1 MRLVSHL
8 TLGFV
13 AAALA
18 VPGMAEPPK
27 QENPFTDKDR
37 AYWAFQPVARP
48 DVPADGEAH
57 PVDAF
62 IAAKLAKKGLA
73 IGPEA
78 DRVTLI
84 RRAAFDLI
92 GLPPTPQEVAAFV
105 HDKSPDAFEKV
116 IERLLAS
123 PHYGERWARHWL
135 DLARYAESNG
145 FKSDETRPTAWRY
158 RDYVIQSFN
167 ADKPYDR
174 FVQEQIAG
182 DEMWPNDPMAR
193 VATGFNRHYPDES
206 NAANLSQR
214 RAELLQDVTDAV
226 GATFLGLTVGCAKC
240 HNHKFDAIL
249 QKDYYRLQAFFANSI
264 EDDEVVLMAPA
275 EYAEYEKKLA
285 VWEEKT
291 KSIRDEMESMIAV
304 ERQAESDRLF
314 LKRDDVTKEAL
325 SKPISELSPFERQMF
340 EKHWWQLGYTED
352 AFWKRLKDEQKA
364 RYQELEAELAQFEDL
379 HPGEAPKGMGLRELG
394 TDAPPTHI
402 LSLANYAAPQ
412 EENIEPGFLS
422 VLDPSPA
429 DYHQPE
435 GVTSTGRRTALAK
448 WLSSPENPLTA
459 RVMANRIW
467 HYHFGQGIVG
477 TPSDFGR
484 MGERPTHPELLD
496 WLTAE
501 FVGNGWSVKDMHRLI
516 MTSGTYRQASAY
528 DEAAHAKDPFDK
540 LLWRF
545 PPQRLEGE
553 VIRDSMLAVAGKLS
567 PEIGG
572 PSVFPPLPDG
582 MPKPRG
588 GWDATDDPAEQ
599 ARRSVYIFV
608 RRNNRYPMM
617 QAFDMPDTHESCAR
631 RSTTITAPQ
640 ALSLLNDE
648 QTVDWAQ
655 ALAERVLERAGAD
668 KSRQV
673 DEAFLLAYSR
683 RPDGFEKDTALTFFD
698 SQRKVIAERL
708 GAGEAVAHL
717 ENTIAGLDESE
728 AAALVDFCH
737 ALLNSNE
744 FVFQN

>member
-1 MRLVSHL
+1 MRLLSYLALV
-8 TLGFV
+8 
-13 AAALA
+13 LA
-18 VPGMAEPPK
+18 VAHGASAEPPK
-27 QENPFTDKDR
+27 QEDPFTEKDR
-37 AYWAFQPVARP
+37 AYWAFQPVERAP
-48 DVPADGEAH
+48 VPSSGETH
-57 PVDAF
+57 PIDAF
-62 IAAKLAKKGLA
+62 LAEKLAKQGLE

-84 RRAAFDLI
+84 RRASFDLI
-92 GLPPTPQEVAAFV
+92 GLPPTPAEVDAFV
-105 HDKSPDAFEKV
+105 RDDSPDAFEKV
-116 IERLLAS
+116 VERLLAS

-145 FKSDETRPTAWRY
+145 FKTDESRPTAWRY

-167 ADKPYDR
+167 EDKPYDR

-182 DEMWPNDPMAR
+182 DELWPDDPWAR

-206 NAANLSQR
+206 NAANLAQR

-226 GATFLGLTVGCAKC
+226 GATFMGLTVGCAKC
-240 HNHKFDAIL
+240 HDHKFDAIL

-264 EDDEVVLMAPA
+264 EDDEVVLMDES
-275 EYAEYEKKLA
+275 EYAAYKEKLA
-285 VWEEKT
+285 LWEEKT
-291 KSIRDEMESMIAV
+291 KTIRDEMEGMIGAL
-304 ERQAESDRLF
+304 RQAESDRLF
-314 LKRDDVTKEAL
+314 LKRDDATKGAL
-325 SKPISELSPFERQMF
+325 SKPIDELTPYERQMF

-352 AFWKRLKDEQKA
+352 RLWKKLDDEGEK
-364 RYQELEAELAQFEDL
+364 RYLELQAELEKYEHL
-379 HPGEAPKGMGLRELG
+379 HPGEAPMGMGLKELG

-402 LSLANYAAPQ
+402 LSLANYAAPKDAV
-412 EENIEPGFLS
+412 EPGFLS
-422 VLDPSPA
+422 ILDPNAA
-429 DYHQPE
+429 DYATPE
-435 GVTSTGRRTALAK
+435 GVTSTGRRTALAR
-448 WLSSPENPLTA
+448 WLTDENNPLTA

-496 WLTAE
+496 WLTTE
-501 FVGNGWSVKDMHRLI
+501 FVDSGWSVKDMHRLI
-516 MTSGTYRQASAY
+516 MSSKAYRQASAF
-528 DEAAHAKDPFDK
+528 DETAQKADPFNK

-553 VIRDSMLAVAGKLS
+553 VIRDSMLAVAGKLN
-567 PEIGG
+567 PRVGG

-588 GWDATDDPAEQ
+588 GWDATEDPAEQ

-608 RRNNRYPMM
+608 RRNKRYPMM

-655 ALAERVLERAGAD
+655 ALAERVVARAGAD
-668 KSRQV
+668 KARQV

-683 RPDGFEKDTALTFFD
+683 RPDGFEKDAALTFFD
-698 SQRKVIAERL
+698 MQRDVIADRL
-708 GAGEAVAHL
+708 SAGEPVARL
-717 ENTIAGLDESE
+717 TDPADGMSESE
-728 AAALVDFCH
+728 GAALVDFCH

>member
-1 MRLVSHL
+1 MRLLRHL
-8 TLGFV
+8 ALVFAV
-13 AAALA
+13 ASVA
-18 VPGMAEPPK
+18 VAEPPK
-27 QENPFTDKDR
+27 QENPFSEKDR
-37 AYWAFQPVARP
+37 AYWAFQPVQRAA
-48 DVPADGEAH
+48 VPAAGEAH

-62 IAAKLAKKGLA
+62 IAEKLAKKGLE

-78 DRVTLI
+78 DKVTLI
-84 RRAAFDLI
+84 RRASFDLI
-92 GLPPTPQEVAAFV
+92 GLPPTPEEVDSFV
-105 HDKSPDAFEKV
+105 NDKSPDAFDKV

-158 RDYVIQSFN
+158 RDYVIRSFN
-167 ADKPYDR
+167 EDKPYDL
-174 FVQEQIAG
+174 FVKEQIAG
-182 DEMWPNDPMAR
+182 DELYPHDPWAH
-193 VATGFNRHYPDES
+193 VATGFNRNYPDES
-206 NAANLSQR
+206 NAANLAQR

-249 QKDYYRLQAFFANSI
+249 QKDYYRLQAFFANAI
-264 EDDEVVLMAPA
+264 EDDQVVLMDDASFA
-275 EYAEYEKKLA
+275 DYKAKRA

-291 KSIRDEMESMIAV
+291 KAVRDEMEAMIAV

-314 LKRDDVTKEAL
+314 LKRDDATKGAL
-325 SKPISELSPFERQMF
+325 AKSLDELSPFERQMF
-340 EKHWWQLGYTED
+340 EKHWWQLGYTEEN
-352 AFWKRLKDEQKA
+352 FWKRLKGEKKD
-364 RYQELEAELAQFEDL
+364 RYLELQAELAKYEDL
-379 HPGEAPKGMGLRELG
+379 NPGEAPTGMGLKELG
-394 TDAPPTHI
+394 TEAPPTHI
-402 LSLANYAAPQ
+402 LGLANYAALK
-412 EENIEPGFLS
+412 EEVEPGFLS
-422 VLDPSPA
+422 VLDPAPA
-429 DYHQPE
+429 ELHKPE
-435 GVTSTGRRTALAK
+435 GVVSTGRRSALAN
-448 WLSSPENPLTA
+448 WLADANNPLTA

-467 HYHFGQGIVG
+467 HYHFGRGIVG

-484 MGERPTHPELLD
+484 MGERPSHPELLD
-496 WLTAE
+496 WLTSE
-501 FVGNGWSVKDMHRLI
+501 FVSKGWSVKDMHRLI
-516 MTSGTYRQASAY
+516 MTSRTYRQASTFNESAQ
-528 DEAAHAKDPFDK
+528 AKDPFDK

-553 VIRDSMLAVAGKLS
+553 VIRDSMLAVAGKLN
-567 PEIGG
+567 PAVGG

-599 ARRSVYIFV
+599 TRRSVYIFV

-648 QTVDWAQ
+648 QTVGWAQ

-668 KSRQV
+668 KGRQV

-683 RPDGFEKDTALTFFD
+683 KPDGFEKDSALTFFD
-698 SQRKVIAERL
+698 AQRKVIEQRMS
-708 GAGEAVAHL
+708 AGELVAAVSS
-717 ENTIAGLDESE
+717 TVDGLGQAE

>member
-1 MRLVSHL
+1 MRVVSYL
-8 TLGFV
+8 PLGL
-13 AAALA
+13 AAFALGVSALA
-18 VPGMAEPPK
+18 EPLT
-27 QENPFTDKDR
+27 EKDR
-37 AYWAFQPVARP
+37 DYWAFQPVKRIQA
-48 DVPADGEAH
+48 PAAGEAH

-62 IAAKLAKKGLA
+62 VTEKLAKKSLA

-84 RRAAFDLI
+84 RRASFDLI
-92 GLPPTPQEVAAFV
+92 GLPPTPEEVAAFV
-105 HDKSPDAFEKV
+105 NDKSPDAFEKV
-116 IERLLAS
+116 VERLLAS

-167 ADKPYDR
+167 EDKPYDR

-182 DEMWPNDPMAR
+182 DEMWPNDPWAR
-193 VATGFNRHYPDES
+193 AATGFNRHYPDES

-240 HNHKFDAIL
+240 HDHKFDAIL

-264 EDDEVVLMAPA
+264 EDDEIFLMDAA
-275 EYAEYEKKLA
+275 EQADYQARLA
-285 VWEEKT
+285 VWEEQT
-291 KSIRDEMESMIAV
+291 KAIRDEMESMIAAL
-304 ERQAESDRLF
+304 RQDESDRLF
-314 LKRDDVTKEAL
+314 LKRDDATKDAL
-325 SKPISELSPFERQMF
+325 SKPLNELSPFERQMF

-352 AFWKRLKDEQKA
+352 TYWKRLKGEQKE
-364 RYQELEAELAQFEDL
+364 RYQELEAQLETFEHL
-379 HPGEAPKGMGLRELG
+379 HPGEAPKAMGLRELG
-394 TDAPPTHI
+394 LESPPTHI
-402 LSLANYAAPQ
+402 LTLANYAAPQ
-412 EENIEPGFLS
+412 KELIEPGFLS
-422 VLDPSPA
+422 VLDPNPA
-429 DYHQPE
+429 DYEQPD
-435 GVTSTGRRTALAK
+435 GVVSTGRRTALAK
-448 WLSSPENPLTA
+448 WLASPENPLTA

-496 WLTAE
+496 WLAAE
-501 FVGNGWSVKDMHRLI
+501 FVESGWSVKDMHRLI
-516 MTSGTYRQASAY
+516 MTSRTYRQASTF
-528 DEAAHAKDPFDK
+528 DEAAQKADPFDK

-553 VIRDSMLAVAGKLS
+553 VIRDSMLAVAGKLN
-567 PEIGG
+567 PAVGG
-572 PSVFPPLPDG
+572 PSVYPPLPDG
-582 MPKPRG
+582 MPAPRG
-588 GWDATDDPAEQ
+588 GWDATDDPADQ
-599 ARRSVYIFV
+599 TRRSVYIFV
-608 RRNNRYPMM
+608 RRNSRYPMM
-617 QAFDMPDTHESCAR
+617 QAFDMPDTHETCAR

-655 ALAERVLERAGAD
+655 GLAQKVLERAGAD
-668 KSRQV
+668 KGRQV

-683 RPDGFEKDTALTFFD
+683 RPDGFEKDAALTFFE
-698 SQRKVIAERL
+698 SQRKIIAERL
-708 GAGEAVAHL
+708 GSGEAVAHL
-717 ENTIAGLDESE
+717 EETVEGLGDAE

>member
-1 MRLVSHL
+1 MRLLSCLALVL
-8 TLGFV
+8 
-13 AAALA
+13 ALA
-18 VPGMAEPPK
+18 SAAFAEPPV
-27 QENPFTDKDR
+27 QENPFTEKDR
-37 AYWAFQPVARP
+37 AYWAFQPVERGE
-48 DVPADGEAH
+48 VPPAGEAH

-62 IAAKLAKKGLA
+62 IAAKMAKKELS
-73 IGPEA
+73 IGPAA
-78 DRVTLI
+78 DKVTLL
-84 RRAAFDLI
+84 RRATFDLI
-92 GLPPTPQEVAAFV
+92 GLPPTPEEVDAFV
-105 HDKSPDAFEKV
+105 KDESPDAFEKV
-116 IERLLAS
+116 VERLLAS

-145 FKSDETRPTAWRY
+145 FKSDESRPTAWRY
-158 RDYVIQSFN
+158 RDYVIQSFSE
-167 ADKPYDR
+167 DKPYNR

-182 DEMWPNDPMAR
+182 DEMWPNDPWAR

-206 NAANLSQR
+206 NAANLAQR

-240 HNHKFDAIL
+240 HDHKFDAIL

-264 EDDEVVLMAPA
+264 EDDEVVLMDREKWA
-275 EYAEYEKKLA
+275 EYQARLA
-285 VWEEKT
+285 LWEEKT
-291 KSIRDEMESMIAV
+291 KAIRDEMEAMIAV

-314 LKRDDVTKEAL
+314 LKRDDATKDAL
-325 SKPISELSPFERQMF
+325 AKPVSDLTPFERQMF
-340 EKHWWQLGYTED
+340 EKHWWQLGYTEQN
-352 AFWKRLKDEQKA
+352 FWKKLKGEKKE
-364 RYQELEAELAQFEDL
+364 RYKELEAELTKFADL
-379 HPGEAPKGMGLRELG
+379 HPGEAPTGMGLRELG
-394 TDAPPTHI
+394 TQAPPTHI

-412 EENIEPGFLS
+412 QEVIEPGFLS
-422 VLDPSPA
+422 VLDPAPA
-429 DYHQPE
+429 AYHQPE

-448 WLSSPENPLTA
+448 WLSDAKNPLTA

-501 FVGNGWSVKDMHRLI
+501 FVEGGWSVKNMHRLI
-516 MTSGTYRQASAY
+516 MTSRTYQQASAF
-528 DEAAHAKDPFDK
+528 DETAQKADPFNK

-553 VIRDSMLAVAGKLS
+553 VIRDSMLAVAGKLN
-567 PEIGG
+567 PAVGG

-588 GWDATDDPAEQ
+588 GWDATEDPAEQ

-648 QTVDWAQ
+648 QTVDWAK
-655 ALAERVLERAGAD
+655 ALTERVLDRAGTD
-668 KSRQV
+668 KGRQV

-683 RPDGFEKDTALTFFD
+683 RPDGFEKDAALTFLD

-708 GAGEAVAHL
+708 GSGEAVAQL
-717 ENTIAGLDESE
+717 ERTVEGLGEAE

-737 ALLNSNE
+737 ALMNSNE